1 MPKVYKMSVAG
12 LKNLIAEEKVAV
24 LKEMGK
30 MKSGFGPMV
39 EPSKKA
45 KETKEIDAD
54 EHGTDKVLEKGLDQ
68 LKAQKIKEQKLLQQL
83 KKLRE
88 DMRVQKR
95 SIEERASKRK

>member
-1 MPKVYKMSVAG
+1 MPKVYKMSMSG
-12 LKNLIAEEKVAV
+12 LKNLIAEEKVAL

-45 KETKEIDAD
+45 KETKEVAAD
-54 EHGTDKVLEKGLDQ
+54 EHGTDKVHEKGLDQ
-68 LKAQKIKEQKLLQQL
+68 LKAQKIKEQRLLLQL

-88 DMRVQKR
+88 DMRVNKKK
-95 SIEERASKRK
+95 IEEKALKRK